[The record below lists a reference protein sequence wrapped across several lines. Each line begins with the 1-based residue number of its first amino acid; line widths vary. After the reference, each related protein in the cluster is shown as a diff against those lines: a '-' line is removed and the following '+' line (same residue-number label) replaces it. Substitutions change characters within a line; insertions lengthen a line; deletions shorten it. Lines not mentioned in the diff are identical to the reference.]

1 VRTFYETRGWIH
13 WVRAEVVMLDE
24 IFSSK
29 MIPVNDAARYTGTS
43 SEMAFSLNV
52 EGKKIDKQ
60 KCVVLT
66 ITRIGIIFPMPVRHT
81 EQWLTCW
88 SCVRCGYICEEK
100 VCIYI
105 GEINVASGESSWLSL
120 EANRGFLRTN
130 GRCLLPT

>member
-1 VRTFYETRGWIH
+1 MKHVGWIH
-13 WVRAEVVMLDE
+13 WVGAEVVMLDE
-24 IFSSK
+24 VFSSK
-29 MIPVNDAARYTGTS
+29 MIPMNDVARYTGTL
-43 SEMAFSLNV
+43 SEMASSLNV

-66 ITRIGIIFPMPVRHT
+66 ITRIGSIFPMPVRHT
-81 EQWLTCW
+81 EEWLTSW
-88 SCVRCGYICEEK
+88 SCVRCGHICEEK

-105 GEINVASGESSWLSL
+105 GESNVASGGSSWLWL